1 MKVIIAAELLKNA
14 DQLVKQKI
22 HPTSV
27 ISGYKLACKLAVK
40 YIQDKM
46 IINVD
51 DLGTDCLINVA
62 KTSMASKVI
71 GMYVL

>member
-1 MKVIIAAELLKNA
+1 MF
-14 DQLVKQKI
+14 DR
-22 HPTSV
+22 
-27 ISGYKLACKLAVK
+27 LAVK

-51 DLGTDCLINVA
+51 EWGSECLINVA

-71 GMYVL
+71 EMW

>member
-1 MKVIIAAELLKNA
+1 MQVRKKWVHFPLIKT
-14 DQLVKQKI
+14 D
-22 HPTSV
+22 
-27 ISGYKLACKLAVK
+27 GFRLAVK

-51 DLGTDCLINVA
+51 ELGSKCLINVA

-71 GMYVL
+71 GMYVLDIHISLGISVLLFFWL